1 MLYFYYHGGSANH
14 GCEALVRS
22 TRKVLG
28 REAVLLTSAPEEDL
42 HYGLDQVVTVRPD
55 RPEPVPRRSLT
66 YLAAALEHRLRGS
79 DYRSVRAARRGMLSQ
94 IHRGDVCLSIGG
106 DNYCYG
112 AEGNRILGY
121 YNRMLNEKGASTVL
135 WGCSIEPEAMT
146 PPVVEDLKRYALIT
160 ARESITY
167 GALLDKGLTNAVQV
181 PDAAFLLDWEEAPLP
196 SPLRAGETVG
206 VNVSPLVQDLGDL
219 VLENYRGLV
228 RAILEETDQG
238 VLLLPHVV
246 KPESDDRG
254 PLRQLLSEFAST
266 GRVALAEDASCT
278 VLKGLIAQ
286 CSFFVGARTHATIA
300 AYSTGVPTLVA
311 GYSVKARGIA
321 RDLFGTEEGYVL
333 PVQSF
338 TGPRDLAR
346 AFLALYGQR
355 EEVKE
360 RLAAAV
366 PGYQARVRAGAE
378 AVEALLTNG

>member
-1 MLYFYYHGGSANH
+1 MLYLYYHGGSANH

-42 HYGLDQVVTVRPD
+42 RYGLDQVVTVRPD

-112 AEGNRILGY
+112 AEG
-121 YNRMLNEKGASTVL
+121 ASTVL

-167 GALLDKGLTNAVQV
+167 GALLDKGLTNAIQV

-254 PLRQLLSEFAST
+254 PCGS
-266 GRVALAEDASCT
+266 SCPSSPPPA
-278 VLKGLIAQ
+278 GWPWR
-286 CSFFVGARTHATIA
+286 RT
-300 AYSTGVPTLVA
+300 P
-311 GYSVKARGIA
+311 
-321 RDLFGTEEGYVL
+321 
-333 PVQSF
+333 
-338 TGPRDLAR
+338 
-346 AFLALYGQR
+346 
-355 EEVKE
+355 
-360 RLAAAV
+360 AV
-366 PGYQARVRAGAE
+366 PCSRASSPSAASSLGPGP
-378 AVEALLTNG
+378 TPPSPPTPPGCPPWWRDTR